1 MKKKLFFLVAIA
13 LITQACSNNN
23 RANNQSETNE
33 QSWVSDAKIIA
44 DVIETAEKNL
54 EKEVFIKGMVEH
66 VCKHSGKRAFIL
78 DTINDIS
85 IRVES
90 GGSIS
95 GFNNEL
101 AGMTI
106 AVKGV
111 LKEKQISKEYIDNWE
126 SKVKAKIEEEE
137 EDHDHDHD
145 HDDEGHSHSCSS
157 EMNSI
162 NKMRKWM
169 KENQKDYYSVYFI
182 MGQEY
187 EVL

>member
-1 MKKKLFFLVAIA
+1 MKKTLFFLVAIA
-13 LITQACSNNN
+13 LITQACSNNKG
-23 RANNQSETNE
+23 ANNQLETNE
-33 QSWVSDAKIIA
+33 QSWVADAKIIA
-44 DVIETAEKNL
+44 DVIESSEKNL
-54 EKEVFIKGMVEH
+54 EKEVYIKGMVEH
-66 VCKHSGKRAFIL
+66 VCKHSGKRVFIL

-90 GGSIS
+90 GGNIS
-95 GFNNEL
+95 GFNSEL

-111 LKEKQISKEYIDNWE
+111 LKEKQITKEYIDNWE

-137 EDHDHDHD
+137 HDHDHET
-145 HDDEGHSHSCSS
+145 EGHSHSCSV
-157 EMNSI
+157 EINSI

-169 KENQKDYYSVYFI
+169 KENKKDYYSVYFI
-182 MGQEY
+182 LGQDY